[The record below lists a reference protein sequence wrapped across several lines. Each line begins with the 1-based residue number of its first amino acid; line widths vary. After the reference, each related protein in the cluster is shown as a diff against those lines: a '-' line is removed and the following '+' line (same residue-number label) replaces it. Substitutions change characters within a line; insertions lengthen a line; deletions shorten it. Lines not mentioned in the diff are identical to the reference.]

1 MTLKRSTALRTS
13 TTDERGTL
21 LMRGVTQLCVM
32 LCPGFLAPAA
42 VRRENGARAFTFPW
56 GTEGDKVEV
65 TAAQGAA
72 GGRNQAFF
80 VLMAGAGLVG

>member
-1 MTLKRSTALRTS
+1 
-13 TTDERGTL
+13 
-21 LMRGVTQLCVM
+21 M
-32 LCPGFLAPAA
+32 LCPGFPALTVVQSTDA
-42 VRRENGARAFTFPW
+42 ARAFTFPW

-80 VLMAGAGLVG
+80 VLMAGAGLVGKAT

>member
-1 MTLKRSTALRTS
+1 
-13 TTDERGTL
+13 
-21 LMRGVTQLCVM
+21 M
-32 LCPGFLAPAA
+32 LCPGFLASAV

-65 TAAQGAA
+65 TAAHGAA

-80 VLMAGAGLVG
+80 VLMDGAGLREKPCAPVGPAPDSSAKRA